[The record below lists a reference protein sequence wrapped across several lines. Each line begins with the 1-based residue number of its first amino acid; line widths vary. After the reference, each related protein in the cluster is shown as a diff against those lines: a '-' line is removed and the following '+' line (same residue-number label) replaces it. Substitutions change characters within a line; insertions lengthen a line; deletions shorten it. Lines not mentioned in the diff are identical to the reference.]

1 MDRDSLAS
9 VGTALSNIAGIIAE
23 VQRQEGQGSTMD
35 AAQFEA
41 SVDQEV
47 RRLRGAGEASLA
59 ETIATIKH
67 PIARF
72 LSHGW

>member
-35 AAQFEA
+35 AA
-41 SVDQEV
+41 
-47 RRLRGAGEASLA
+47 
-59 ETIATIKH
+59 TIAAIKH